1 MDQLLSLLP
10 ALACPLGMGLMM
22 WLMMRGTKG
31 QPTDAMQM
39 PAQDIPDGQTSAAM
53 GPEDRLAELHAQLDM
68 LRAQQTAIAAQISQL
83 SEEDQPVRVNE

>member
-1 MDQLLSLLP
+1 MAYLWSLLP

-31 QPTDAMQM
+31 QPTDAMEM
-39 PAQDIPDGQTSAAM
+39 PAQDMPLTQTSAAM
-53 GPEDRLAELHAQLDM
+53 SPEDRLAELRTQLGM
-68 LRAQQTAIAAQISQL
+68 LQAQQAAIAAQINRL

>member
-31 QPTDAMQM
+31 QPTEAMEM
-39 PAQDIPDGQTSAAM
+39 PAQETPPARTSAAM
-53 GPEDRLAELHAQLDM
+53 SPEDRLAELRAQLDM
-68 LRAQQTAIAAQISQL
+68 LQAQQAAIAAQISQL
-83 SEEDQPVRVNE
+83 SEEDQLVRVNG